1 MENFIGNRE
10 RRMVI
15 RNVRSSRRKVINGAP
30 QGSVLPPVIFA
41 IYINEM
47 MAGMI
52 SYMSLL
58 MR

>member
-1 MENFIGNRE
+1 MENFLENRE
-10 RRMVI
+10 RRMVS
-15 RNVRSSRRKVINGAP
+15 RNMRSSWRKVINGAP
-30 QGSVLPPVIFA
+30 QELVLPPVIFA

-58 MR
+58 VM